1 MSHRYRL
8 RSLWNRVGSGEIHKA
23 PRIWQD
29 WLSDTGS
36 LTQKIELL
44 IGQKLE
50 IKVLSD
56 CRQNLNYDE
65 IRFFNFKIQRCRV
78 REVLLCKNS
87 TPLVMARSI
96 IPVFSSSGTNQDIL
110 RLGKKPL
117 GAVLFARNKNKQG
130 KRNTFEYRR
139 QYPCPKNKAIRE
151 IARLGHNS
159 PLWQTCYKKY
169 NGLPLNPWGRRT
181 LYKLK
186 NRSILVSEIFL
197 PALIHS

>member
-1 MSHRYRL
+1 MIRRYPL
-8 RSLWNRVGSGEIHKA
+8 RSSWNRIGSGEIHKA

-36 LTQKIELL
+36 LTQKIEIS

-50 IKVLSD
+50 VKILSD
-56 CRQNLNYDE
+56 CRQNLIYDE
-65 IRFFNFKIQRCRV
+65 SRFFNFKIHRCRV

-96 IPVFSSSGTNQDIL
+96 IPISSSSGTNQDVL

-117 GAVLFARNKNKQG
+117 GAVLFARNKNG
-130 KRNTFEYRR
+130 KRNAFEFRR
-139 QYPCPKNKAIRE
+139 QYLYPKNKAVRE
-151 IARLGHNS
+151 MARLGQS
-159 PLWQTCYKKY
+159 TPLWQTCYKKY
-169 NGLPLNPWGRRT
+169 NDLPLSPWGRRT

-186 NRSILVSEIFL
+186 GRPILVSEVFL
-197 PALIHS
+197 PALLHT